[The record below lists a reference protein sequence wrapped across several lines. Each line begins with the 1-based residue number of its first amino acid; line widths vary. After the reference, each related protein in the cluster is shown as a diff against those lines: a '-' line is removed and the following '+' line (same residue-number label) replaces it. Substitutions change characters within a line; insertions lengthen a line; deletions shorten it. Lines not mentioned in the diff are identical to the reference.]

1 MKCIIPA
8 AGFGTRMSMAMDKS
22 KEMLKDPGYKH
33 QPIIQYSL
41 DLCEAFKLE
50 PVVITREEKKDLRQ
64 YLFDKQVETLV
75 ITPEGEWNNTV
86 LKSSPCWEENNILI
100 LPDTRFYSFKVIEDI
115 QRGLILGNNAVMAL
129 HEVTDPPKWGII
141 EDYRLYEKP
150 DKDFQ
155 ILPGE
160 KFWAWGLIGFKD
172 TYGQELFSSVKFF
185 KELKNVG
192 FTFLDKF
199 EDITRNEK

>member
-41 DLCEAFKLE
+41 DLCEAFNLE

-64 YLFDKQVETLV
+64 YLFDNQVETLV

-115 QRGLILGNNAVMAL
+115 QRGLMLGNNAVMAL
-129 HEVTDPPKWGII
+129 HEVIDPSKWGMV
-141 EDYRLYEKP
+141 EDYVLYEKSP
-150 DKDFQ
+150 TPLAYLGKQ
-155 ILPGE
+155 
-160 KFWAWGLIGFKD
+160 WAWGLIGFKD
-172 TYGQELFSSVKFF
+172 SYGQELFSQLQYRSG
-185 KELKNVG
+185 LKLRNVG
-192 FTFLDKF
+192 FTYLDKF
-199 EDITRNEK
+199 EDITRNGK